1 MNNKEFI
8 ELSKKEVKSLNGSE
22 TEAAQE
28 AWRAGYNYARMQVRK
43 MMNTYFM
50 DECLTKLEEMCEG
63 ELIYLPKYELRTF
76 SFLRVG
82 QLILK
87 KLSKY

>member
-63 ELIYLPKYELRTF
+63 ELEEFEWNLE
-76 SFLRVG
+76 
-82 QLILK
+82 
-87 KLSKY
+87 